1 MIEKEFEDGVVEV
14 TDIKYHR
21 GIIPIFKGKI
31 SLSWQNVQRELKM
44 TKEESELLEWYYD
57 YNLWD
62 RNFTSSYTEF
72 LYRGGPDLGYNLEI
86 DYLEVP
92 TVDELKEEIEYLH
105 DETFLGKEEFL
116 ANRLAFLAEKINE
129 YYYRAEK
136 VIYKMKEQYEKDI
149 SPEPEKAGC
158 LWRLK

>member
-1 MIEKEFEDGVVEV
+1 MIEKEFKDGVIEI
-14 TDIKYHR
+14 TDIEYHR
-21 GIIPIFKGKI
+21 GTIPIFQGRVC
-31 SLSWQNVQRELKM
+31 LSWQKIQRKLKI
-44 TKEESELLEWYYD
+44 TREENELLEWYYD
-57 YNLWD
+57 YNLWY

-105 DETFLGKEEFL
+105 EKALLGREELL
-116 ANRLAFLAEKINE
+116 ANRLVYLIKQINE
-129 YYYRAEK
+129 YYYQAEK

-149 SPEPEKAGC
+149 NPD
-158 LWRLK
+158 L